1 MQTTRDRDQVDLLRS
16 FNLKLLRLC
25 ELTAEVARLGD
36 ERSTLK
42 KIVDTAAGLLDV
54 QGVHLALVD
63 RGEQLLYGVVSSGS
77 HPKEAPRLKFQLS
90 RATAAQEALRT
101 GRPVIIGDAGDD
113 DRVNPEARELMH
125 IRGVAYLP
133 LKSGDQSFGLLILI
147 SRSPRDWSDE
157 DIELARQF
165 AGVASIA
172 LENSHLMTQLARTEG
187 RLRSLIE
194 HIPAIVYVCGTEAPY
209 QTSYISP
216 QAQSMLGYTAEEWLR
231 DPNSLFMKLV
241 HPDDIEQVNR
251 INARDLR
258 KGFCTME
265 YRLMD
270 KQGEIRW
277 FRDEAVLVKDPSG
290 APIAWHGVM
299 VEITGLKKMKH

>member
-113 DRVNPEARELMH
+113 DRVNP
-125 IRGVAYLP
+125 
-133 LKSGDQSFGLLILI
+133 
-147 SRSPRDWSDE
+147 
-157 DIELARQF
+157 
-165 AGVASIA
+165 
-172 LENSHLMTQLARTEG
+172 
-187 RLRSLIE
+187 
-194 HIPAIVYVCGTEAPY
+194 
-209 QTSYISP
+209 
-216 QAQSMLGYTAEEWLR
+216 
-231 DPNSLFMKLV
+231 
-241 HPDDIEQVNR
+241 
-251 INARDLR
+251 
-258 KGFCTME
+258 
-265 YRLMD
+265 
-270 KQGEIRW
+270 
-277 FRDEAVLVKDPSG
+277 
-290 APIAWHGVM
+290 
-299 VEITGLKKMKH
+299 